1 MKPIKVDYE
10 KNIILMTRKFY
21 DKAQDPRSSEYA
33 ELQQYKA
40 DNPTFRVVKHT
51 IKRNP
56 NKECYKGLT
65 YEYMREYIKRNVD
78 RTEVGK
84 KLDELEEKIFLSKC
98 HTIRYAAIKKW
109 FLETYPEVVEY
120 GMAHEQIEEKKTFD
134 LEPIDGSLAA

>member
-10 KNIILMTRKFY
+10 KNIILMTRKFF

-33 ELQQYKA
+33 ELQRYKA
-40 DNPTFRVVKHT
+40 DNPTFRVVRHT
-51 IKRNP
+51 IKKNP

-65 YEYMREYIKRNVD
+65 YEYIREYIKKYERATMV
-78 RTEVGK
+78 EVRLK
-84 KLDELEEKIFLSKC
+84 ELEDKIFLTKC
-98 HTIRYAAIKKW
+98 HTIRYPAIKKW

-120 GMAHEQIEEKKTFD
+120 GMVHEQIEEKKTFD